1 MITPFAHTGHWLA
14 SLAYLAPLLFLIGA
28 IGWGKLKERR
38 NRRAGCAR

>member
-1 MITPFAHTGHWLA
+1 MITPLAHTGHWLA

-38 NRRAGCAR
+38 RRRAGSAR